1 MSKIFKDLK
10 KANDLFI
17 RGEYENSISLLSIL
31 KQKQPNLS
39 HIFESNI
46 TRALN
51 KIKPQDE
58 FLEIEFH
65 DSAALKISQNC
76 SRTDVGL
83 VSKQTGSTPGFKI
96 LKIPEYV
103 DKVPYKIFLDQLS
116 SSSDLVLF
124 GLDSTG
130 KILFKKKIKDSLI
143 AVNHEI
149 ALEPMKI
156 EDLYLTFAKPKVD
169 DFMVFKKIKYTIK
182 NQVIRKKKNVI
193 AGMASIPGRN
203 ENLQKCVNSIISQV
217 DQLHIYLNGYK
228 NIPGWLL
235 NIDNLIIYKSEDY
248 DDLGD
253 AGKFFAYDTCECD
266 YYFSVDDDILYPDNY
281 VVTLIDYAEKFQTPV
296 GVHGSL
302 FSFPYK
308 GYYAQNGRYVH
319 HFKDSNSIAKRVHV
333 LGTGTLCIPKKII
346 PKIPALLYPNMA
358 DIWFSEYCAQKKI
371 PLMCIPRGFSWLQP
385 LDDDSVS
392 IYESNADV
400 QTVQKEILE
409 RKCEDIAAPVISIK
423 SNLPKILI
431 GIKTFNRIDYVKDCL
446 ASLLKTIATENYD
459 IVIAVADDGST
470 DETLSY
476 LKSLRIPYEFHLIQ
490 NNRKYAPG
498 QLNTLL
504 ELANKIN
511 FDFMVVVDDDVIFK
525 KQGWLSLYYKAAISS
540 GYHHLCHFN
549 LPHFVQLATK
559 RNEDSNPSSMFHSEY
574 NLIAFKDV
582 YSCMGALFT
591 ITPDILHSVGWADE
605 VNFFVRGG
613 WHIDYSARCCRAGFN
628 EESRFFDIANSN
640 DYLELQNTIA
650 LEYKTAIAWESDDFK
665 RASTK
670 EERLRRSQLI
680 HDSSRI
686 HISKENSIKGQLVNS
701 VPVQNVNINDIFG
714 DVYVINLDRRD
725 DRISK
730 MGKFLEHLMIK
741 YKRYSAVD
749 GKNLD
754 VKKEYLEYTNR
765 DRLIEK
771 SNLLSSREFFLADL
785 SDARRTK
792 HIEAQVNGP
801 AIRSV
806 GAWAYL
812 STYEKILKECWIS
825 GRDYF
830 LVFDDDCL
838 FHKNFHQL
846 FNIVISELPKD
857 WKLLQLGTMQYDWNL
872 IRKYSSHLYQ
882 PDGVLVASHAVAFH
896 RDLIPV
902 FLKYI
907 EYRTIPF
914 DMGPLHYA
922 ARLFKEK
929 SFVANPNLVIQDNS
943 ESDIQSSDVAGSDSN
958 LSENNVYGWIY
969 NDYLSLNELNKS

>member
-1 MSKIFKDLK
+1 MSKIHKDLK

-17 RGEYENSISLLSIL
+17 RGEYERSISLLSIL
-31 KQKQPNLS
+31 KQKEPNLS
-39 HIFESNI
+39 HIFESSI
-46 TRALN
+46 SRALN
-51 KIKPQDE
+51 KIKPEEE
-58 FLEIEFH
+58 FLEVKFE
-65 DSAALKISQNC
+65 DKASLRISQDC
-76 SRTDVGL
+76 ARSDAGL
-83 VSKQTGSTPGFKI
+83 ISKQSGSTPGFKI
-96 LKIPEYV
+96 LKFPEYV
-103 DKVPYKIFLDQLS
+103 NKIPYKICLDEVS

-124 GLDSTG
+124 ALDSAG
-130 KILFKKKIKDSLI
+130 KILFKKKIKGSLI
-143 AVNHEI
+143 SVNHVI
-149 ALEPMKI
+149 ALEPMNI
-156 EDLYLTFAKPKVD
+156 EELYLTFAKPVVGD
-169 DFMVFKKIKYTIK
+169 YMLFSKIKYSIRHDLP
-182 NQVIRKKKNVI
+182 RKKKNVI

-203 ENLQKCVNSIISQV
+203 ENLQKCINSIIGQV

-228 NIPGWLL
+228 SVPSWLL
-235 NIDNLIIYKSEDY
+235 DIDNLIIYKSEDY

-253 AGKFFAYDTCECD
+253 AGKFFAYDLCDCD
-266 YYFSVDDDILYPDNY
+266 YYFSVDDDILYPENY
-281 VVTLIDYAEKFQTPV
+281 VVTLIEYADKFQTPV
-296 GVHGSL
+296 GVHGSI
-302 FSFPYK
+302 FSYPYR
-308 GYYAQNGRYVH
+308 GYYAPNGRYVH
-319 HFKDSNSIAKRVHV
+319 HFKDSNPIAKRVHV
-333 LGTGTLCIPKKII
+333 LGTGTLCIPKKLI
-346 PKIPALLYPNMA
+346 PKIPSFLYPNMA
-358 DIWFSEYCAQKKI
+358 DIWFAEYCANKNI
-371 PLMCIPRGFSWLQP
+371 PLMCIPRAFKWLHP
-385 LDDDSVS
+385 LDDGTAS
-392 IYESNADV
+392 IYESNVDLI
-400 QTVQKEILE
+400 TVQKEILE
-409 RKCEDIAAPVISIK
+409 RKCDDFKNAVITVK
-423 SNLPKILI
+423 SDLPKVLI

-446 ASLLKTIATENYD
+446 DSLLKTIITESYD

-476 LKSLRIPYEFHLIQ
+476 LKSLKIPYEFHLIE

-498 QLNTLL
+498 QLNSLL
-504 ELANKIN
+504 DLANKIN

-525 KQGWLSLYYKAAISS
+525 KHGWLDLYYKAAQNS

-549 LPHFVQLATK
+549 LPHFAQLATK
-559 RNEDSNPSSMFHSEY
+559 RKEDLNPNPMIHGEY
-574 NLIAFKDV
+574 DLVAYKDV

-591 ITPDILHSVGWADE
+591 ITPNILNIVGWADE

-628 EESRFFDIANSN
+628 EKSRFFDIANSN

-650 LEYKTAIAWESDDFK
+650 VEYKTAIAWESDDFK

-670 EERLRRSQLI
+670 EERLRRNKLI
-680 HDSSRI
+680 HDNSRI
-686 HISKENSIKGQLVNS
+686 YISKEDSVKGKLVND
-701 VPVQNVNINDIFG
+701 VPIRHVNLNDIFR

-725 DRISK
+725 DRIAK
-730 MGKFLEHLMIK
+730 MGKFLSHLNIK

-749 GKNLD
+749 GKDLS
-754 VKKEYLEYTNR
+754 VKKEYIEYSNR
-765 DRLIEK
+765 DRFIDK
-771 SNLLSSREFFLADL
+771 DNLLSSKEFFLGDL
-785 SDARRTK
+785 SDARRAK

-830 LVFDDDCL
+830 LIFDDDCL

-846 FNIVISELPKD
+846 FNSVISELPQD

-872 IRKYSSHLYQ
+872 IRKYSNHLYQ

-896 RDLIPV
+896 RDLIPI
-902 FLKYI
+902 FLKFI

-929 SFVANPNLVIQDNS
+929 SFVAIPNLVIQDNS
-943 ESDIQSSDVAGSDSN
+943 ESDIQSSDVAGSTSN

-969 NDYLSLNELNKS
+969 SDYLSLNDIN